1 MEKIEINDI
10 DTLKNRRKA
19 LAEIIQENEKALAL
33 KGTYI
38 KENLLPILISTLIK
52 REPKENNKEW
62 LDDAIAESISFA
74 FALTEDTSNIKDK
87 ILSFAKKILA
97 TVVKGMFKTK

>member
-1 MEKIEINDI
+1 MEKSQINDL
-10 DTLKNRRKA
+10 DSLLVRRKA
-19 LAEIIQENEKALAL
+19 LAEVLGEKEKLL
-33 KGTYI
+33 SSKGIYI

-52 REPKENNKEW
+52 RESNENNKEW

-87 ILSFAKKILA
+87 IMTFVKKILGM
-97 TVVKGMFKTK
+97 VVRGFISKK